1 MEIIQN
7 IQTVGLRFKI
17 KSQKEE
23 SPKRKSSPFTC
34 LSKMEDVSFAR
45 SVYNADTGHG
55 LNMGL
60 NCSDQFSSLLIF
72 ESQRVGRLS
81 FSPALTHLIQIIN

>member
-1 MEIIQN
+1 MISSSLSVRSEICLQHNMEIIQN
-7 IQTVGLRFKI
+7 IQTIWLRFKI

-45 SVYNADTGHG
+45 SVYNAPTGHG
-55 LNMGL
+55 QTLDSTVVISVL
-60 NCSDQFSSLLIF
+60 HS
-72 ESQRVGRLS
+72 
-81 FSPALTHLIQIIN
+81 